1 MNKHNIIPLI
11 LSTILIGLI
20 CIFSILRLNN
30 LSIWQGTTINFDI
43 VISCI
48 YVVWMIFESKIS
60 KKELS
65 KGNKTSDFGTC
76 ELYAIGQAGVFL
88 SALWFDS
95 FWKDPNIFHFF
106 GLLIFIFGII
116 YRIWAIMTLGRYY
129 SHLVREVEGHK
140 IIDSGPYR
148 YIRHPAYTGMIL
160 ANTGIVLFFFNT
172 ATVLMFLLV
181 LMPAIVV
188 RILIEEK
195 TLFKIEGY
203 PEFAK
208 SRKRLIPAIW

>member
-1 MNKHNIIPLI
+1 MIKRNIIPLI

-30 LSIWQGTTINFDI
+30 LSIWQDTTINFDI

-48 YVVWMIFESKIS
+48 YVVWMIFELKIS

-65 KGNKTSDFGTC
+65 KGNKTSDFGSC

-88 SALWFDS
+88 SALWFNS
-95 FWKDPNIFHFF
+95 IWKSPNIFHFF
-106 GLLIFIFGII
+106 GLLIFISGII
-116 YRIWAIMTLGRYY
+116 YRIWAIMTLGKYY
-129 SHLVREVEGHK
+129 SHIVRKVRGHK

-148 YIRHPAYTGMIL
+148 YIRHPAYAGMIL
-160 ANTGIVLFFFNT
+160 ANTGIVLFFFNK
-172 ATVLMFLLV
+172 ATILIFLLV
-181 LMPAIVV
+181 LIPAIVLRV
-188 RILIEEK
+188 LIEEK

-203 PEFAK
+203 TEFAK